1 MEPCPSHACTVV
13 SGTPLMSRSQA
24 AVCRRSWRVR
34 PRPGRAA
41 AEACRRPCSDR
52 GRGRGPRDG
61 GRGEACAGKR
71 AAADLRVTE
80 LRQEAEQARREQ
92 NRLAERHLRESV
104 ALRRQVLGSATPS
117 TVSARAGGWR
127 ARAEQARHALA
138 QIEALPVAEAAQLV
152 GELAARAEA
161 ERQAAERAQAAREAR
176 AAQLG
181 RSRPSSAHGR
191 TGLGRGAARA
201 GRAVERSGRGGVG
214 ARLGAEPVAE
224 TQQWSRRLGTF
235 GGGSGRMGTEGKRRS
250 WCSRATCYR
259 SARCGSARS
268 PPRPTSRAR
277 TSACATPP
285 PTTPHGA
292 PCSCPPGTPRRRA
305 GGSASSRPSMTTLPP
320 SDAAG

>member
-52 GRGRGPRDG
+52 GRGRGPREG
-61 GRGEACAGKR
+61 GRRAGGLGGAGGGGGREGAGEHRARADGVRRCWGGLPTGAQGVEPWAEAFAGKR
-71 AAADLRVTE
+71 ADADLRVTE

-92 NRLAERHLRESV
+92 NRLAEPHLRESV

-117 TVSARAGGWR
+117 TVSARAAGWR
-127 ARAEQARHALA
+127 ARAEQARHDLA

-181 RSRPSSAHGR
+181 RSRPS
-191 TGLGRGAARA
+191 
-201 GRAVERSGRGGVG
+201 
-214 ARLGAEPVAE
+214 
-224 TQQWSRRLGTF
+224 
-235 GGGSGRMGTEGKRRS
+235 
-250 WCSRATCYR
+250 
-259 SARCGSARS
+259 
-268 PPRPTSRAR
+268 
-277 TSACATPP
+277 
-285 PTTPHGA
+285 
-292 PCSCPPGTPRRRA
+292 
-305 GGSASSRPSMTTLPP
+305 
-320 SDAAG
+320 

>member
-41 AEACRRPCSDR
+41 RGGRRAAGRAATEAGGEHRATADAVRRCWGGLPTGAQGVEPWAEAF
-52 GRGRGPRDG
+52 
-61 GRGEACAGKR
+61 AGKR
-71 AAADLRVTE
+71 ADADLRVTE

-117 TVSARAGGWR
+117 TVSARAAGWR
-127 ARAEQARHALA
+127 ARAEQARHDLA
-138 QIEALPVAEAAQLV
+138 QIEGPPPAGAAQLV

-181 RSRPSSAHGR
+181 RSRPSSDHGR
-191 TGLGRGAARA
+191 TGL
-201 GRAVERSGRGGVG
+201 ERD
-214 ARLGAEPVAE
+214 
-224 TQQWSRRLGTF
+224 F
-235 GGGSGRMGTEGKRRS
+235 G
-250 WCSRATCYR
+250 
-259 SARCGSARS
+259 
-268 PPRPTSRAR
+268 
-277 TSACATPP
+277 
-285 PTTPHGA
+285 
-292 PCSCPPGTPRRRA
+292 
-305 GGSASSRPSMTTLPP
+305 PSL
-320 SDAAG
+320 